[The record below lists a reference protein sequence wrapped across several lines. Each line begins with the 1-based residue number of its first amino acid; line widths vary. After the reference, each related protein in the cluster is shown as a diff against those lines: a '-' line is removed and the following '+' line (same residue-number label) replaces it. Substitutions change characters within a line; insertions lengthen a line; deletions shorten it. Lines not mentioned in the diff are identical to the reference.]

1 MSNSIF
7 KFSYRIPTTIFGL
20 PWHELK
26 SLHKEEITSSEE
38 KKKKHRRKL
47 LGKMSTDLEYLEEL
61 LTEVKLNPPTIVDS
75 QNDIITTDEI
85 GKKHMHMY
93 K

>member
-1 MSNSIF
+1 
-7 KFSYRIPTTIFGL
+7 
-20 PWHELK
+20 
-26 SLHKEEITSSEE
+26 
-38 KKKKHRRKL
+38 
-47 LGKMSTDLEYLEEL
+47 MSTDLEYLEEL